1 MEKQTI
7 RIHRVG
13 SVTFGLALVAT
24 GVLFLIHLFLPG
36 LDYRVVCRFWPVML
50 ITLGIEVLLGSR
62 QKSFEVRD
70 EGGKLLEEN
79 RVVYDVAAIVLT
91 AALTI
96 FSIFM
101 GILDWSFAHNSWYFY

>member
-13 SVTFGLALVAT
+13 TVTFGLVLVVT
-24 GVLFLIHLFLPG
+24 GAVFLVHMFLPG
-36 LDYRVVCRFWPVML
+36 LDHRAVLHFWPLSL

-62 QKSFEVRD
+62 QKSFEIRD
-70 EGGKLLEEN
+70 GAGKLLEEN

-91 AALTI
+91 AALTV
-96 FSIFM
+96 FSMFI
-101 GILDWSFAHNSWYFY
+101 GILEWSFHYHYLY